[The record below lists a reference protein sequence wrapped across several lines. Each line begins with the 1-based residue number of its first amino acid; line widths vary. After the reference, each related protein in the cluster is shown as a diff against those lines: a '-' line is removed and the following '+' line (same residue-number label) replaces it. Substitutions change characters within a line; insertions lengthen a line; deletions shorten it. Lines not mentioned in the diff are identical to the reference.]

1 MKTKSS
7 TLVSTKEFVHTII
20 KKLDRHS
27 TYYNKSNSKKQKL
40 IVPATTATETETE
53 TKTATVRTVQ
63 RLIVGYDEDSDDYD
77 DYFSSISNRSLG
89 RQQDEN
95 KLHTTRSNRHVSFHE
110 VVQVHPIISALELLL
125 SDEIIIYSGDENEK
139 KNEYEINNEVKQ
151 QLLWYTQNDYD
162 SIKRKN
168 HTFIQDIK
176 DGVLICN
183 TTPQQYTIRG
193 LEHHLL
199 SSDINFVH
207 KFITL
212 RHSVVLVE
220 QEQQKQRSHHLAT
233 RYKIRNERN
242 IKDAIQRGIMDH
254 QEAISSN

>member
-7 TLVSTKEFVHTII
+7 TLSSTKKFVHTII
-20 KKLDRHS
+20 KKLDSS
-27 TYYNKSNSKKQKL
+27 TYYYTSNNKKQKL
-40 IVPATTATETETE
+40 LFSATTATATETETE
-53 TKTATVRTVQ
+53 TETETAGTVQ

-77 DYFSSISNRSLG
+77 DYFSSISNRSSG

-95 KLHTTRSNRHVSFHE
+95 KLHTRSRHISFHK
-110 VVQVHPIISALELLL
+110 VVQVHPIISALELL
-125 SDEIIIYSGDENEK
+125 SDEIIYSGDETEK
-139 KNEYEINNEVKQ
+139 KNDEINEVKQ
-151 QLLWYTQNDYD
+151 LLWYRQNEYD

-168 HTFIQDIK
+168 HNFIQDIK

-199 SSDINFVH
+199 SSDNFFVH
-207 KFITL
+207 KFITI
-212 RHSVVLVE
+212 RPSVVLKE
-220 QEQQKQRSHHLAT
+220 QEQQTQRSHHLAN

>member
-27 TYYNKSNSKKQKL
+27 TYYNTSNNKKQKL
-40 IVPATTATETETE
+40 IVPATTATETET
-53 TKTATVRTVQ
+53 VRTVQ
-63 RLIVGYDEDSDDYD
+63 RLIVGYNDEDSDDYD
-77 DYFSSISNRSLG
+77 DYFSSISNRSSG

-95 KLHTTRSNRHVSFHE
+95 KLHTTRSRHVSFHE
-110 VVQVHPIISALELLL
+110 VVQVHPIRSALELLL
-125 SDEIIIYSGDENEK
+125 SDDEIIIYSGDDENEK

-193 LEHHLL
+193 LEHQLL
-199 SSDINFVH
+199 SSDNNFVH
-207 KFITL
+207 KFITI
-212 RHSVVLVE
+212 RQSVVLKE
-220 QEQQKQRSHHLAT
+220 QEQQKQRSYHLAT
-233 RYKIRNERN
+233 RYKIMNERN
-242 IKDAIQRGIMDH
+242 IKDAIQRGILDH
-254 QEAISSN
+254 QEGISSN

>member
-7 TLVSTKEFVHTII
+7 TSSVSTKEFVHKII

-27 TYYNKSNSKKQKL
+27 TYYNTSNNKKQKL
-40 IVPATTATETETE
+40 IVPATTATA
-53 TKTATVRTVQ
+53 TATVRTVQ
-63 RLIVGYDEDSDDYD
+63 RLIVGYNDEDSDDYD
-77 DYFSSISNRSLG
+77 DYFSSISNRSSG
-89 RQQDEN
+89 RQQQDEN
-95 KLHTTRSNRHVSFHE
+95 KLHTTRSNRHASFHE
-110 VVQVHPIISALELLL
+110 VVQVHPIRSALELLS
-125 SDEIIIYSGDENEK
+125 SDEIISDGDENEK
-139 KNEYEINNEVKQ
+139 KKNDEINEVKH
-151 QLLWYTQNDYD
+151 LLWYTQNDYD

-207 KFITL
+207 KFITI
-212 RHSVVLVE
+212 RPSVVLKE
-220 QEQQKQRSHHLAT
+220 QEQQTQRSYHLAT

-254 QEAISSN
+254 DEAISSN

>member
-7 TLVSTKEFVHTII
+7 TSVSTKEFVHTII

-27 TYYNKSNSKKQKL
+27 TYYNTSNNKKQKL
-40 IVPATTATETETE
+40 IIPATTATATATE
-53 TKTATVRTVQ
+53 TVRTVQ
-63 RLIVGYDEDSDDYD
+63 RLIVGYDENSDDYD
-77 DYFSSISNRSLG
+77 DYFSSISNRSSG
-89 RQQDEN
+89 RQQQDENN

-125 SDEIIIYSGDENEK
+125 SDEIIYSGDDENDEK
-139 KNEYEINNEVKQ
+139 KNEYEINNEVNK

-199 SSDINFVH
+199 SSDKFVH
-207 KFITL
+207 KFITI
-212 RHSVVLVE
+212 RPSVVLEE
-220 QEQQKQRSHHLAT
+220 QEKQKQRSHHLEN
-233 RYKIRNERN
+233 RYKIMNERN
-242 IKDAIQRGIMDH
+242 INDAIQRGIMDH
-254 QEAISSN
+254 QEASISN

>member
-7 TLVSTKEFVHTII
+7 TLDSTKEFVHTII

-27 TYYNKSNSKKQKL
+27 TYYNTSNNKKQKL
-40 IVPATTATETETE
+40 IVPATTATATA
-53 TKTATVRTVQ
+53 TATVRTVQ

-77 DYFSSISNRSLG
+77 DYFSSISNRSSG

-125 SDEIIIYSGDENEK
+125 SADEIIIYSGDDENDEK

-193 LEHHLL
+193 LEHHL

-207 KFITL
+207 KFITI
-212 RHSVVLVE
+212 RHSVVLKE
-220 QEQQKQRSHHLAT
+220 QEKQKQRSHHLAT